1 MKDAEREGQV
11 NSHGNKTIA
20 HRENEGGLP
29 GGGGIGILKDE
40 KIRMGGDGDTHV
52 PRKEQKMQ
60 GLRRGK
66 A

>member
-1 MKDAEREGQV
+1 MKDAEREGEV
-11 NSHGNKTIA
+11 KSHGSKTTA

-40 KIRMGGDGDTHV
+40 KIQMGGEGDTRV
-52 PRKEQKMQ
+52 PQKEQKME
-60 GLRRGK
+60 GLGRGK